1 MVPDSMSSD
10 VPPPDAGNAGYVGD
24 AGDAGDALPPLVG
37 LRNISPL
44 RMAKIH
50 PPEEYVDRARYEI
63 ATVLQYWDYR
73 PELWNIIGFTAA
85 ATDRLSAA
93 APVAHPIVEVV
104 MRSPIVQ
111 SPVVVRCQPM
121 SLSERD
127 IVARHAFMRHL
138 TARGLPVPTLL
149 TRPEGSAYAVVPV
162 VPLTDPQQADGF
174 SYVLENAIYD
184 VQVYVPG
191 RRFVTDGPSED
202 SYLEAAA
209 RTLAALHIASQDF
222 SGPTHQW
229 PQDRSALAFARLYLA
244 RIAADSHGAEVSRAL
259 ATGLRRLARAG
270 ERWVTAAAERIEQQS
285 DLPRLH
291 IHGDYQP
298 HNLAFEADSVC
309 AIYDFDAMRWDW
321 RILELAY
328 ALLAFTGLR
337 WEDETAASVAG
348 ATPPLVTSGLDLER
362 ARAFLAAYGQ
372 IAKPQPGEAELLGDA
387 LLLVLPVIFVNGIA
401 DDLVSAEQNG
411 RSIYSQRECR
421 AHLEWA
427 ETFPAWVETH
437 RTELR
442 NAWQR

>member
-1 MVPDSMSSD
+1 MIPDSMSPE
-10 VPPPDAGNAGYVGD
+10 VPPPDAGN
-24 AGDAGDALPPLVG
+24 AGDALPPLVG

-63 ATVLQYWDYR
+63 ATVLQYWGYR

-104 MRSPIVQ
+104 MQ
-111 SPVVVRCQPM
+111 SPVMMQSPMVVRCQPM

-127 IVARHAFMRHL
+127 IVARHALMRHF
-138 TARGLPVPTLL
+138 TARGLPVPALL
-149 TRPEGSAYAVVPV
+149 SRPEGSAYAVVPV

-184 VQVYVPG
+184 VQAYVPG

-209 RTLAALHIASQDF
+209 QTLAALHTASLDF
-222 SGPTHQW
+222 PGPAHRW
-229 PQDRSALAFARLYLA
+229 PEERSALALARLYVS
-244 RIAADSHGAEVSRAL
+244 RIAAASHGVEVSRAL

-270 ERWVTAAAERIEQQS
+270 ELWVTAAAERIERQS

-309 AIYDFDAMRWDW
+309 AIYDFDAMHWDW

-348 ATPPLVTSGLDLER
+348 ATPPLVARGLDLER
-362 ARAFLAAYGQ
+362 ARAFLTAYGE
-372 IAKPQPGEAELLGDA
+372 IATPRPGEADLLGDA
-387 LLLVLPVIFVNGIA
+387 LLLVLPVIFVNGVV
-401 DDLVSAEQNG
+401 DDLFSAEQSG

-427 ETFPAWVETH
+427 ETFPAWVEAH
-437 RTELR
+437 RKELR
-442 NAWQR
+442 DAWQR

>member
-1 MVPDSMSSD
+1 MVPDSLSSD
-10 VPPPDAGNAGYVGD
+10 VPPPDVGNAVN
-24 AGDAGDALPPLVG
+24 AGDALPLVG

-44 RMAKIH
+44 RMARIH
-50 PPEEYVDRARYEI
+50 LPEEYVDRARYEI
-63 ATVLQYWDYR
+63 ATVLQYWGYR
-73 PELWNIIGFTAA
+73 PELWNIIGFTAP

-104 MRSPIVQ
+104 MQ
-111 SPVVVRCQPM
+111 SPVVQATAVVRCQPM

-138 TARGLPVPTLL
+138 RERGLPVPALL
-149 TRPEGSAYAVVPV
+149 SRPEGNAYAMVPV

-202 SYLEAAA
+202 SYLEVAA
-209 RTLAALHIASQDF
+209 RTLAALHIASLDF
-222 SGPTHQW
+222 QGPAHRW
-229 PQDRSALAFARLYLA
+229 PRERSAPALARLYLT
-244 RIAADSHGAEVSRAL
+244 RIAEASHSIEVSRTL
-259 ATGLRRLARAG
+259 AIGLRRLARAG
-270 ERWVTAAAERIEQQS
+270 ELWVTTAAERIERQP

-291 IHGDYQP
+291 VHGDYQP
-298 HNLAFEADSVC
+298 HNLAFEADSVS
-309 AIYDFDAMRWDW
+309 AIYDFDAMHWDW

-348 ATPPLVTSGLDLER
+348 ATPPLVARGLDLER
-362 ARAFLAAYGQ
+362 ARAFLAAYGR
-372 IAKPQPGEAELLGDA
+372 IARPWPGEAELLGDA
-387 LLLVLPVIFVNGIA
+387 LLLVLPVIFVNGVA
-401 DDLVSAEQNG
+401 DDLFSAEQNG
-411 RSIYSQRECR
+411 RLIYSQRECR

-427 ETFPAWVETH
+427 ETFPAWVEAY
-437 RTELR
+437 RTELHD
-442 NAWQR
+442 AWQR

>member
-1 MVPDSMSSD
+1 MVPDSMLSD
-10 VPPPDAGNAGYVGD
+10 VPPPDAGSAGN
-24 AGDAGDALPPLVG
+24 AGDALPLVG

-44 RMAKIH
+44 RMARIH
-50 PPEEYVDRARYEI
+50 LPEEYVDRARYEI
-63 ATVLQYWDYR
+63 ATVLQYWGYR
-73 PELWNIIGFTAA
+73 PELWNIIGFTAP

-104 MRSPIVQ
+104 MQSPMVQ

-138 TARGLPVPTLL
+138 SERGLPVPALL
-149 TRPEGSAYAVVPV
+149 SRPEGNAYAVVPV

-202 SYLEAAA
+202 SYLEVAA
-209 RTLAALHIASQDF
+209 RTLAALHNASLDF
-222 SGPTHQW
+222 QGPEHRW
-229 PQDRSALAFARLYLA
+229 PRERSAPALARLYLT
-244 RIAADSHGAEVSRAL
+244 RIAEASHGAEVSRTL
-259 ATGLRRLARAG
+259 AIGLRRLARTG
-270 ERWVTAAAERIEQQS
+270 ERWVTAAAERIERQP

-291 IHGDYQP
+291 VHGDYQP
-298 HNLAFEADSVC
+298 HNLAFEADSVS
-309 AIYDFDAMRWDW
+309 AIYDFDAMHWDL

-348 ATPPLVTSGLDLER
+348 TTPPLVARGLDLER
-362 ARAFLAAYGQ
+362 ARAFLAAYES
-372 IAKPQPGEAELLGDA
+372 IATPWPGEAELLSDA
-387 LLLVLPVIFVNGIA
+387 LLLVLPVIFVNGVA
-401 DDLVSAEQNG
+401 DDLCSAEQIG
-411 RSIYSQRECR
+411 RPIYSQRECR

-427 ETFPAWVETH
+427 ETFPAWVEAH
-437 RTELR
+437 RTELHD
-442 NAWQR
+442 AWQR

>member
-1 MVPDSMSSD
+1 MFSDSMSSF
-10 VPPPDAGNAGYVGD
+10 VPPPDAGNAGS
-24 AGDAGDALPPLVG
+24 AETALPPLTG

-50 PPEEYVDRARYEI
+50 LPEEYVDRARYEI
-63 ATVLQYWDYR
+63 ATVLQYWGYR
-73 PELWNIIGFTAA
+73 PELWTIIGFTAA

-104 MRSPIVQ
+104 MQP
-111 SPVVVRCQPM
+111 PVVVRCQSM

-127 IVARHAFMRHL
+127 IVARHAFMQHL
-138 TARGLPVPTLL
+138 TAQGLPVPALL
-149 TRPEGSAYAVVPV
+149 SRPDGSAYAVVPV

-184 VQVYVPG
+184 VQAYIPG

-209 RTLAALHIASQDF
+209 QTLAVLHAASLDF
-222 SGPTHQW
+222 PGPVHLW
-229 PQDRSALAFARLYLA
+229 PRERSAFGLAHLYLT
-244 RIAADSHGAEVSRAL
+244 RIAESSHGAEMPRTI

-270 ERWVTAAAERIEQQS
+270 GQWVTAATERLEGHP

-291 IHGDYQP
+291 VHGDYQP
-298 HNLAFEADSVC
+298 HNLGFEADRVS
-309 AIYDFDAMRWDW
+309 AIYDFDAMHWDW

-337 WEDETAASVAG
+337 WENETAASVAG
-348 ATPPLVTSGLDLER
+348 LTPPLVARGIDLER
-362 ARAFLAAYGQ
+362 ARAFLGAYAQ
-372 IAKPQPGEAELLGDA
+372 SARPQPGEAELLGDA
-387 LLLVLPVIFVNGIA
+387 LLLMLPVIFANGIA
-401 DDLVSAEQNG
+401 EDLLAAESTG
-411 RSIYSQRECR
+411 RSIYSLRESR

-427 ETFPAWVETH
+427 ETFPAWVEAH
-437 RTELR
+437 REALR
-442 NAWQR
+442 DAWR